1 VKSNTKPLSLRGRA
15 RLACAIA
22 GAAIPGLALA
32 VHKCQV
38 EGRVVYQ
45 HAPCAE
51 ARETVAEGLQRQQ
64 RIEALH
70 RKLDEL
76 QARGVGMLVQ
86 PAPRARVRPAA
97 PVGEENDTFV
107 PTTKMEIAA
116 RRRASDEQ
124 LQVNTERA
132 NAQAGAQ
139 LTEVLNDAARVCGG
153 KLEEYPRLGMSDEKF
168 RLCTLHARFGNPV
181 QVVVAEEDK
190 LALRLYVF
198 GGGPARRV
206 YTVGGVVTAI
216 RP

>member
-1 VKSNTKPLSLRGRA
+1 MAFVL
-15 RLACAIA
+15 A
-22 GAAIPGLALA
+22 GAAVPGLALA

-45 HAPCAE
+45 DLPCAE
-51 ARETVAEGLQRQQ
+51 VRETVAAGLQRQQ

-76 QARGVGMLVQ
+76 QAQGVGMLVR
-86 PAPRARVRPAA
+86 PAPPARVRPAA
-97 PVGEENDTFV
+97 PADEESDTFV
-107 PTTKMEIAA
+107 PSPRHQAQA
-116 RRRASDEQ
+116 RRRASDEK
-124 LQVNTERA
+124 LQANTERA

-139 LTEVLNDAARVCGG
+139 LTEVLSAAAQACGG

-198 GGGPARRV
+198 GGGPAKRV